1 MEYNNSYSEYQQNEN
16 SNSSRKTPNGLIVL
30 CILTFIG
37 SGFMLL
43 IYLTSFF
50 MYDTLPE
57 MMVTIG
63 TSMEETLAQKYEE
76 MAELFRQMPQYFFFL
91 MSISYLASII
101 GSGCMIAMRKI
112 GFHLY
117 IVGQILL
124 LGFPIIII
132 KNGFDLFG
140 TLLSIAFIAL
150 YGSYLKKMR

>member
-1 MEYNNSYSEYQQNEN
+1 
-16 SNSSRKTPNGLIVL
+16 
-30 CILTFIG
+30 
-37 SGFMLL
+37 
-43 IYLTSFF
+43 